1 MRNSVKEI
9 FDSKYKNLIL
19 FLDFYLKILKND
31 IFIIDEKK
39 YLLNNINKVFKKKEF
54 DILQSYFPYSIISKN
69 LDKSEE
75 TQKYINNLILNNIKD
90 LDFLEKQYILDINNK
105 IKNLKKEKDEKID
118 KNFENLNKKLS
129 NISKIIDLK

>member
-69 LDKSEE
+69 LDKSKE